1 MVKIVRL
8 IAARIVHINCSKAAF
23 YFAKGVL
30 WTMKHLTYK
39 MAMTGIA
46 LMLVL
51 VFAGCGSDRDDS
63 STESSYY
70 ESATNSTQETYSQE
84 NNYTQ
89 EYGTGEYG
97 TGEYGTGEYGTG
109 EYGTDEYGTQDM
121 SDAWQEAGDDLREDI
136 TEAFDGETNEH

>member
-1 MVKIVRL
+1 
-8 IAARIVHINCSKAAF
+8 
-23 YFAKGVL
+23 
-30 WTMKHLTYK
+30 MKHLTYK

-70 ESATNSTQETYSQE
+70 ESGTNSTQETYSRE

-89 EYGTGEYG
+89 EYG